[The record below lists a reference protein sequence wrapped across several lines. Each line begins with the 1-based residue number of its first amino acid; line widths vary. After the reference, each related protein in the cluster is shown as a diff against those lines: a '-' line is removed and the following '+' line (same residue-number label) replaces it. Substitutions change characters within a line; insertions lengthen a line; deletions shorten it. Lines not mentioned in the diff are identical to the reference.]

1 VNRPIDTRAT
11 GKKTLA
17 NSLVAL
23 SSAAVIAVYAAG
35 YARTAP
41 AAGQFVATET
51 VSGGTAGPSPLP
63 TPTPTTAPTATSTP
77 TAAPTTP
84 AQGAAQGAQRPGRQ
98 QPGSTAIGGRATP
111 IPPTMATATATAP
124 APAPAAPATATAAAS
139 ALPSTAPSSPTGA
152 FRDGTYTGTGTSR
165 HGNIGVTVTV
175 QAGKIVAAEISDCGT
190 RYPCSRIAALPG
202 QAVARQG
209 AAVDV
214 VTGATDSTNAYRVAV
229 NAALAQAR

>member
-1 VNRPIDTRAT
+1 MKHPRTPPQAGR
-11 GKKTLA
+11 KTLA

-41 AAGQFVATET
+41 AAGQLAATET
-51 VSGGTAGPSPLP
+51 MSNSV
-63 TPTPTTAPTATSTP
+63 TTSATSP
-77 TAAPTTP
+77 TSTTVSIAAN
-84 AQGAAQGAQRPGRQ
+84 
-98 QPGSTAIGGRATP
+98 S
-111 IPPTMATATATAP
+111 ATATATNP
-124 APAPAAPATATAAAS
+124 VQPNGQAAQGGSRQQPSSAEPGGTATATTATPTAAAS
-139 ALPSTAPSSPTGA
+139 PTAVRSTPTATAPAATTGA

-165 HGNIGVTVTV
+165 HGSIGVTVTV
-175 QAGKIVAAEISDCGT
+175 QAGKIVAAEVSDCGT

-202 QAVARQG
+202 QVLTRQS

-214 VTGATDSTNAYRVAV
+214 VSGATDSTNAYRAAV